1 MLWLLDSLAVIFI
14 LFWGFKGF
22 RNGLIDELGRLIGLL
37 AAILISISNSLN
49 LSIIISDML
58 KTDYWL
64 SIFLSFSFIFI
75 GVIFIGRFFTK
86 LVKIAFLSS
95 ENQLMNQSLGFFFGS
110 IKGVFTLIVF
120 IWLIAILPLPKWT
133 NFIDNNSR
141 LAKAG
146 NEARE
151 MIVLFFHWED
161 PIALSESYIKTLTK
175 P

>member
-95 ENQLMNQSLGFFFGS
+95 ENQLMNQS
-110 IKGVFTLIVF
+110 
-120 IWLIAILPLPKWT
+120 
-133 NFIDNNSR
+133 
-141 LAKAG
+141 
-146 NEARE
+146 
-151 MIVLFFHWED
+151 
-161 PIALSESYIKTLTK
+161 
-175 P
+175 